1 MIYRAAT
8 PADGPEMLRLM
19 ESYPA
24 GGRPAGKGIQ
34 ILYTRRP
41 DAYQSYVTECPGA
54 EIILCAGGGARVL
67 AQIVCLPRKLYI
79 GGEARTVG
87 YVAGLRKED
96 GVRISILK
104 MLETGYAQTSVKQ
117 LFCSI
122 LDDHRAAYDL
132 FAKRGWIRPICGYS
146 TYFLHPAA
154 LKRPKHGYRF
164 RRAVSG
170 DTDRLLA
177 FYQTVGSGY
186 SYFPAFVTMN
196 DFPGLTV
203 SDFFLLEDGGEIAAA
218 GALWDQRA
226 YKQCVALGYY
236 GIYRFA
242 AHCNPLLRLLR
253 YPPLPKTNTAACF
266 AYISFLLDRQDH
278 PDAARVLLGELASA
292 ARGYDFLTVGAVKGD
307 ALGTWLDAVR
317 SVKIGSRLCLIDYE
331 KTGAAPVYTTPPRF
345 ECALL

>member
-1 MIYRAAT
+1 MIYRSAT

-19 ESYPA
+19 ESRPA
-24 GGRPAGKGIQ
+24 GGNMR

-41 DAYQSYVTECPGA
+41 DAYQSYLTECPGA
-54 EIILCAGGGARVL
+54 EIILCAGGDARIL

-79 GGEARTVG
+79 DREARTVG
-87 YVAGLRKED
+87 YVTGLRKED
-96 GVRISILK
+96 GARINILK
-104 MLETGYAQTSVKQ
+104 MLETGYVQTSVRQ
-117 LFCSI
+117 FFCSI
-122 LDDHRAAYDL
+122 LDDNQSAYDL
-132 FAKRGWIRPICGYS
+132 FAKRGLIRPICGYS

-154 LKRPKHGYRF
+154 LKRPKHGYQF
-164 RRAVSG
+164 RRAVSE
-170 DTDRLLA
+170 DANRLLT
-177 FYQTVGSGY
+177 FYQEVGSGY

-203 SDFFLLEDGGEIAAA
+203 SDFFLLENGAEIAAA

-236 GIYRFA
+236 GAYRFA

-253 YPPLPKTNTAACF
+253 YPPLPPKNTPARF
-266 AYISFLLDRQDH
+266 AYISFLLDRKDH
-278 PDAARVLLGELASA
+278 PDAARIFLGELAAA

-307 ALGTWLDAVR
+307 ELGTRLDAVR
-317 SVKIGSRLCLIDYE
+317 SIKIGSRLCVIDYDRN
-331 KTGAAPVYTTPPRF
+331 GAAPVYKTPPRF